1 MIIKTNY
8 KDIFNIDRNLLNDL
22 DPEIINFLD
31 FWKSNKKSIIVNTS
45 GSTGLPKEI
54 RIKRKILITSAKNT
68 LEYFKLKNNS
78 TFHCCLPV
86 KYIGGKMMLVRAFVN
101 KGQIILSKPS
111 KNAVKGINEK
121 VDFSAMTSMQVEDSI
136 CELGFSNIKKLIIG
150 GGSIDGKLLEK
161 IDDLKTECYQ
171 TFGMTETASHIAI
184 RKLNGNNKNLHYKCL
199 KHVKISTNNN
209 GQMIINSPDLEIK
222 SLTTNDIIK
231 ITDYQVFKYVG
242 RIDNTINTG
251 GVKVNAEQ
259 IEFELHKTIL
269 KDGFFIDKIS
279 DDYLG
284 QKMIL
289 IALESIDINIILKAI
304 KKVKDKKK
312 RPKAILHT
320 KQFIYTENNKI
331 DRNTTKISSLKS
343 GNLILLSK

>member
-150 GGSIDGKLLEK
+150 GGSINEKLLEK
-161 IDDLKTECYQ
+161 ID
-171 TFGMTETASHIAI
+171 A
-184 RKLNGNNKNLHYKCL
+184 LNNL
-199 KHVKISTNNN
+199 S
-209 GQMIINSPDLEIK
+209 Q
-222 SLTTNDIIK
+222 
-231 ITDYQVFKYVG
+231 
-242 RIDNTINTG
+242 
-251 GVKVNAEQ
+251 
-259 IEFELHKTIL
+259 
-269 KDGFFIDKIS
+269 
-279 DDYLG
+279 
-284 QKMIL
+284 
-289 IALESIDINIILKAI
+289 
-304 KKVKDKKK
+304 
-312 RPKAILHT
+312 
-320 KQFIYTENNKI
+320 
-331 DRNTTKISSLKS
+331 
-343 GNLILLSK
+343 